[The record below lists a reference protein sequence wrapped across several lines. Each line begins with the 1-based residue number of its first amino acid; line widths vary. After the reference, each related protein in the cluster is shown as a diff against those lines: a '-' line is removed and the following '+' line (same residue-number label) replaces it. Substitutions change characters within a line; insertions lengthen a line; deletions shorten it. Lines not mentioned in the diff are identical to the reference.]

1 MFAVPRGCLQ
11 AGKNTVNSA
20 QNLPILTIKSVF
32 LVIGGE
38 IMSQSNQDLLQKIPV
53 FSHLDSG
60 SLDEIVPFFKEK
72 TYGRGDI
79 LFQEDSVGDRLY
91 IIIEGEIE
99 IIKKVEETAEKTTLA
114 LRKNGDVIGEMSLFG
129 EEPRF
134 ASARAAK
141 QTRVLELSK
150 LDFQRM
156 LYEHPQV
163 AYQVMR
169 VLSSRLKQSDLCMLD
184 ELKKKKEQLREA
196 CESLERAAKTLK
208 DSNQG

>member
-1 MFAVPRGCLQ
+1 
-11 AGKNTVNSA
+11 
-20 QNLPILTIKSVF
+20 
-32 LVIGGE
+32 
-38 IMSQSNQDLLQKIPV
+38 MSQSNQDLLQKIPV
-53 FSHLDSG
+53 FAHLDSG
-60 SLDEIVPFFKEK
+60 SLNEIIPFFKEK
-72 TYGRGDI
+72 AYGSGNI
-79 LFQEDSVGDRLY
+79 LFQEDSAGDRLY

-99 IIKKVEETAEKTTLA
+99 IIKRVQETAEKTTLA
-114 LRKNGDVIGEMSLFG
+114 VRKNGDVIGEMSLFG

-134 ASARAAK
+134 ATARAAK
-141 QTRVLELSK
+141 ETRVLELSK